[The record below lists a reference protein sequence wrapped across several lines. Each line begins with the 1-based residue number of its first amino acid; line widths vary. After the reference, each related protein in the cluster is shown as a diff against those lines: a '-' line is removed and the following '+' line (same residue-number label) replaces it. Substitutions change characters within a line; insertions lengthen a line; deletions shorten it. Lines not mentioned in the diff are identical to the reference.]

1 MAAKAG
7 FKDTDMQ
14 VVIGWVLRI
23 GVILSISVV
32 FIGGMLYLYRH
43 GESVPNYT
51 KFNGVP
57 NFVQLNGIITGILDL
72 RGRSIIQA
80 GIILL
85 IATPIVRVIFSAI
98 GFVLEKDYL
107 YIGISL
113 LVLLI
118 IILSSISGHAAG

>member
-1 MAAKAG
+1 MAAKAR

-23 GVILSISVV
+23 GVIISVGIV
-32 FIGGMLYLYRH
+32 FIGGILYLYRH
-43 GESVPNYT
+43 TGVTPDYT

-57 NFVQLNGIITGILDL
+57 NIVQLHGIFNGILNFK
-72 RGRSIIQA
+72 GRAIIQA

-85 IATPIVRVIFSAI
+85 IATPIFRIIFSAI
-98 GFVLEKDYL
+98 GFILEKDYL
-107 YIGISL
+107 YVGISL

-118 IILSSISGHAAG
+118 IILSSLNGHAV